1 MDGVSGPGW
10 VANPSDGLF
19 ARVTSGPVRY
29 GPVSGRSSVQVVGAL
44 GWVALAVG
52 VVGLVRGMPWL
63 GPRPRLTAG
72 ILVLVGL
79 LGIGIAQ
86 GG

>member
-1 MDGVSGPGW
+1 M
-10 VANPSDGLF
+10 
-19 ARVTSGPVRY
+19 
-29 GPVSGRSSVQVVGAL
+29 QVVGAL
-44 GWVALAVG
+44 GWVALVVG

-86 GG
+86 GGDDGPTDAAGTAIQADAGTRAIGR